1 MEPLRYRVPV
11 DERGGFTIEVLQPPL
26 PPPLIDE
33 LLELWSHAEIFGHAP
48 DDGEGGVRAVLSGH
62 EAADNR
68 DVLYVARVDGALAGT
83 TKLCV
88 STDPHPWFGG
98 LGEVSTLPE
107 FRRRGIAEALCTRAR
122 EDFISVGGKMLV
134 LGTVNPL
141 AARRYFAIGYRRMPG
156 AHDRLLAFFPRW
168 AALSHRISGGCV
180 AGTNCWWNNCE
191 DERSAEEWA
200 MDLFRG
206 VQAEP
211 LSVSVGTA
219 AARIP
224 MISLIYFPNDLAVLD
239 ANTRQPP
246 PPLTPRSP
254 ALSRLKALTLGRL
267 LRRALLH
274 AQRGPGVCHGP
285 LPPLRRALRARLG
298 RLQPRPRLTRGLV
311 DAHDLQRDPCRA
323 LLRRCA
329 GGW

>member
-1 MEPLRYRVPV
+1 MPV

-26 PPPLIDE
+26 PPPLVDE

-62 EAADNR
+62 EADDNR
-68 DVLYVARVDGALAGT
+68 DVLYVARVDGALAGS

-156 AHDRLLAFFPRW
+156 AHDRLLAFFPGRRCHTD
-168 AALSHRISGGCV
+168 A
-180 AGTNCWWNNCE
+180 
-191 DERSAEEWA
+191 
-200 MDLFRG
+200 
-206 VQAEP
+206 P
-211 LSVSVGTA
+211 A
-219 AARIP
+219 AASQAP
-224 MISLIYFPNDLAVLD
+224 
-239 ANTRQPP
+239 T
-246 PPLTPRSP
+246 
-254 ALSRLKALTLGRL
+254 
-267 LRRALLH
+267 
-274 AQRGPGVCHGP
+274 
-285 LPPLRRALRARLG
+285 
-298 RLQPRPRLTRGLV
+298 
-311 DAHDLQRDPCRA
+311 
-323 LLRRCA
+323 A
-329 GGW
+329 GGTTARTSAARRSGRWTSSAASRRSRCR

>member
-68 DVLYVARVDGALAGT
+68 DVLYVARVDGALAGS

-156 AHDRLLAFFPRW
+156 
-168 AALSHRISGGCV
+168 
-180 AGTNCWWNNCE
+180 TNCWWNNCE

-211 LSVSVGTA
+211 LSVSAGTA

-246 PPLTPRSP
+246 PT
-254 ALSRLKALTLGRL
+254 LSRSKA
-267 LRRALLH
+267 RR
-274 AQRGPGVCHGP
+274 
-285 LPPLRRALRARLG
+285 
-298 RLQPRPRLTRGLV
+298 
-311 DAHDLQRDPCRA
+311 
-323 LLRRCA
+323 
-329 GGW
+329 